1 MIKPC
6 VYIITNSSNNVL
18 YTGVTSNL
26 QKRMLQHIDKSFGG
40 FSARYNLSKLVF
52 FEEFGSMTQAID
64 REKQIKITSLVLL
77 HGFDLLCKRRTYFQ
91 NLRVL
96 RKYAEYL
103 SSA

>member
-64 REKQIKITSLVLL
+64 REKQIKGL
-77 HGFDLLCKRRTYFQ
+77 RREKKIKLIEEMNPEWQPLF
-91 NLRVL
+91 
-96 RKYAEYL
+96 
-103 SSA
+103 

>member
-6 VYIITNSSNNVL
+6 VYIITNNSNSVL

-52 FEEFGSMTQAID
+52 FEEFGSMAQAID
-64 REKQIKITSLVLL
+64 REKQIKGLRREKKIKLVEDMNPEWQPL
-77 HGFDLLCKRRTYFQ
+77 F
-91 NLRVL
+91 
-96 RKYAEYL
+96 
-103 SSA
+103 

>member
-40 FSARYNLSKLVF
+40 FSAKYNLSKLVF

-64 REKQIKITSLVLL
+64 REKQIKGL
-77 HGFDLLCKRRTYFQ
+77 RREKKIKLIEEMNPEWQPLF
-91 NLRVL
+91 
-96 RKYAEYL
+96 
-103 SSA
+103 

>member
-6 VYIITNSSNNVL
+6 VYIITNNSNRVL

-26 QKRMLQHIDKSFGG
+26 PKRMLQHIDKSFGG

-64 REKQIKITSLVLL
+64 REKQIKGL
-77 HGFDLLCKRRTYFQ
+77 RREKKIKLIEEMNPDWQPLF
-91 NLRVL
+91 
-96 RKYAEYL
+96 
-103 SSA
+103 

>member
-26 QKRMLQHIDKSFGG
+26 QKRMLQHINKSFGG
-40 FSARYNLSKLVF
+40 FSAKYNLSKLVF

-64 REKQIKITSLVLL
+64 REKQIKGL
-77 HGFDLLCKRRTYFQ
+77 RREKKIKLIEEMNPEWQPLF
-91 NLRVL
+91 
-96 RKYAEYL
+96 
-103 SSA
+103 

>member
-40 FSARYNLSKLVF
+40 FSAKYNLSKLVF
-52 FEEFGSMTQAID
+52 FEEFGSMIQAID
-64 REKQIKITSLVLL
+64 REKQIKGL
-77 HGFDLLCKRRTYFQ
+77 RREKKIKLIEEMNPEWQPLF
-91 NLRVL
+91 
-96 RKYAEYL
+96 
-103 SSA
+103 